1 MAEKKLQSYRLSAS
15 TISKLST
22 LAKLDGISRTRA
34 LTRLINAAYRER
46 TEEIREFRKSL
57 KIDENQ

>member
-1 MAEKKLQSYRLSAS
+1 MADKKLQSYRLSAS

-46 TEEIREFRKSL
+46 TAEIREFRKSI
-57 KIDENQ
+57 KNHEKE

>member
-1 MAEKKLQSYRLSAS
+1 MADKKLQSYRLSAS

-34 LTRLINAAYRER
+34 LIRLINTAYRER
-46 TEEIREFRKSL
+46 AEEIREFRKSL